1 MKRIIFIIMFI
12 SLLINLNC
20 YKYIPIQKSSSTYLK
35 HNGLIKKVGVAIFDN
50 AYLNKSGYV
59 IDKKRGKLFV
69 TNQIKSA
76 GRLTQEA
83 LIKYLSGQKTYYNF
97 NPYNNTRTS
106 NYNKETKEIIKDY
119 TVVPVNEVIN
129 ESQIDNDFLNRIKQ
143 EYDIDGLIIG
153 IVGMTVETKRIVKRE
168 EDKNGNYVK
177 KALGKYAMIGNCQ
190 LSLAFYNLLDGTIL
204 YDYSDNFEL
213 SDRKLK
219 DSFWD
224 KLSDL
229 SELENSNEINI
240 YELSWTVEYNKY
252 KSKEENLN
260 KISKERIYASVESLI
275 PGLGRYISYIKE

>member
-1 MKRIIFIIMFI
+1 M
-12 SLLINLNC
+12 NC
-20 YKYIPIQKSSSTYLK
+20 YKYIPIQKSSSAYLK

-50 AYLNKSGYV
+50 AYLNKNGYV
-59 IDKKRGKLFV
+59 INKKRGKLFV

-83 LIKYLSGQKTYYNF
+83 LIKYLSGQETYYNF

-106 NYNKETKEIIKDY
+106 NYNKDTKEIINDY

-129 ESQIDNDFLNRIKQ
+129 ESQIDSDFLNRIKQ
-143 EYDIDGLIIG
+143 EYDIDGIIIG
-153 IVGMTVETKRIVKRE
+153 IVGMTVETKRIVKNE
-168 EDKNGNYVK
+168 KDKNGNYVK

-190 LSLAFYNLLDGTIL
+190 LSLTFYNLLDVTIL

-213 SDRKLK
+213 SDRKLT

-224 KLSDL
+224 KLGNINVL
-229 SELENSNEINI
+229 ATNNEINNGNL
-240 YELSWTVEYNKY
+240 YGTVSYNNN
-252 KSKEENLN
+252 KSKEENLE
-260 KISKERIYASVESLI
+260 KITAKKIYASVESLI